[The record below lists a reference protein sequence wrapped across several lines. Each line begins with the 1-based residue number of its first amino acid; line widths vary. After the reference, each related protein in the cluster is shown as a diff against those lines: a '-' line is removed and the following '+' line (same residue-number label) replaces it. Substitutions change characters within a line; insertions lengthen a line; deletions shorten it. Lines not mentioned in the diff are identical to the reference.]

1 VYATGL
7 GPMSEGD
14 SRARER
20 EVADAARWSGQA
32 TSSRAGDPDT
42 RPPAESISG
51 SEDPGRQRSL
61 LSPDQSWWWDGRRWV
76 SATTSDGLWAWNGR
90 RWRTTLDL
98 EGKRPEEIAEILATV
113 ADDRYAEAGE
123 ILVARAAEWEPEG
136 QLRELVMLAE
146 GVRTRLQQMKQDLT
160 ATPDHRRL
168 GRRAARQPP
177 DPRALEEEQAALKA
191 RQMGLLV
198 PIGRLAP
205 QPSVKEADD
214 IRAGAEL
221 LDQRTQSLRAALS
234 GVEEAE
240 AMQARATRTAR
251 EELLAAETT
260 RLEAIRRA
268 RRGVEEAKFAHASA
282 IKKAR
287 AAFRSATRVS
297 AGELKAG
304 LGSLRI
310 RSTLLETSRGV
321 LPAASLTT
329 DMGSAVEL
337 WQRHRELMADLAL
350 LELPETAAFVTS
362 LLGGTDTQFVLF
374 ISAVGVI
381 LWSCPEGQAA
391 AAKRFLGTV
400 RVEAERAATT
410 RNERDSLQQEAERQ
424 IEAAMGDRSSIDA
437 AEAELARVQ
446 VHHDLLESIEQARRR
461 VARLEKGLPELREAQ
476 QRLAQVVSELLT
488 APESIGPVP
497 GGPA

>member
-1 VYATGL
+1 
-7 GPMSEGD
+7 MSEGD

-32 TSSRAGDPDT
+32 TSSRAGDPDA
-42 RPPAESISG
+42 RPRAESL
-51 SEDPGRQRSL
+51 SESQDPGRQRRL
-61 LSPDQSWWWDGRRWV
+61 LSPDQSWWWDGHRWV

-90 RWRTTLDL
+90 RWRTTVDL
-98 EGKRPEEIAEILATV
+98 EGKRPEEIAEILAMA

-136 QLRELVMLAE
+136 ELRELVVLAE
-146 GVRTRLQQMKQDLT
+146 GVRTRLQQMKQELT
-160 ATPDHRRL
+160 AAPDHRRL

-177 DPRALEEEQAALKA
+177 DPRALEEEQTALKA
-191 RQMGLLV
+191 KQKGLLV

-214 IRAGAEL
+214 IRAGAEV
-221 LDQRTQSLRAALS
+221 LDQRTQALRAALS

-240 AMQARATRTAR
+240 GMQARATLTAR
-251 EELLAAETT
+251 QELLAAENA

-268 RRGVEEAKFAHASA
+268 RRSVEEANFAHASA
-282 IKKAR
+282 VKKAR

-304 LGSLRI
+304 LGPLRI
-310 RSTLLETSRGV
+310 RSALLETSRGV
-321 LPAASLTT
+321 LPAAGLTT
-329 DMGSAVEL
+329 DMGTALEL
-337 WQRHRELMADLAL
+337 WRRHREVMADLAL

-362 LLGGTDTQFVLF
+362 LLSGADTQFVLF
-374 ISAVGVI
+374 ISPVGVT
-381 LWSCPEGQAA
+381 LWSCPEGQATA
-391 AAKRFLGTV
+391 ARRFLGTV
-400 RVEAERAATT
+400 RVQAERAGTA
-410 RNERDSLQQEAERQ
+410 RSERDSSQQEAERQ
-424 IEAAMGDRSSIDA
+424 VQVAMGDRSSIEA

-446 VHHDLLESIEQARRR
+446 ADQDLLGSIEGARRR
-461 VARLEKGLPELREAQ
+461 LARLEQGLPELREAQ

-497 GGPA
+497 GKPA